1 MTGVVKFLN
10 PEEVM
15 WGELKMP
22 EQKFKRNVAY
32 KLRIGNVL
40 LGKPILDNGRFA
52 FLELGNKRIIR
63 LNIIGNI
70 VDRYE
75 SQGDTNY
82 ISLTLDDG
90 SGQIKL
96 KVFGDFVEKFKDIH
110 QGTTVVVIGVLRHW
124 NDELYISPEI
134 IREADLKYLLLRKLE
149 TESQRASESKPI
161 EKGRVNAIKDE
172 LIELIKSEEENGGVE
187 VDKIIMKL
195 QSVSPEIINQ
205 EIQKLL
211 EEGIAFEPRPGKIR
225 WLG

>member
-1 MTGVVKFLN
+1 M
-10 PEEVM
+10 PE
-15 WGELKMP
+15 

-40 LGKPILDNGRFA
+40 LGKPILDNSRFT
-52 FLELGNKRIIR
+52 FLELGDKRIVR

-96 KVFGDFVEKFKDIH
+96 KVFGDMVEKFKDIH

-124 NDELYISPEI
+124 NEELYISPEI
-134 IREADLKYLLLRKLE
+134 IRETDLRYLLLRKLE
-149 TESQRASESKPI
+149 TEKQRSTNSEPLQK
-161 EKGRVNAIKDE
+161 EQVTAVKDE
-172 LIELIKSEEENGGVE
+172 LIELIKSGEENGGIE
-187 VDKIIMKL
+187 VDQIIMKL

-225 WLG
+225 YLG

>member
-1 MTGVVKFLN
+1 M
-10 PEEVM
+10 PE
-15 WGELKMP
+15 

-40 LGKPILDNGRFA
+40 LGKPILDNSRFT
-52 FLELGNKRIIR
+52 FLELGDKRIVR

-75 SQGDTNY
+75 SQGDTNW

-134 IREADLKYLLLRKLE
+134 IRETDLRYLLLRKLE
-149 TESQRASESKPI
+149 TEKARVSASDPLKKEQ
-161 EKGRVNAIKDE
+161 VTAVKDE
-172 LIELIKSEEENGGVE
+172 IIDLIKAEEENGGIE

-225 WLG
+225 YLG

>member
-1 MTGVVKFLN
+1 M
-10 PEEVM
+10 PE
-15 WGELKMP
+15 

-40 LGKPILDNGRFA
+40 LGKPILDNSRFT
-52 FLELGNKRIIR
+52 FLELGDKRIVR

-96 KVFGDFVEKFKDIH
+96 KIFGDMVEKFKDIH

-134 IREADLKYLLLRKLE
+134 IRETDLRYLLLRKLE
-149 TESQRASESKPI
+149 TEKQRSTDLKPL
-161 EKGRVNAIKDE
+161 EKKQVTAVKDE
-172 LIELIKSEEENGGVE
+172 IIDLITAEEENGGIE

-225 WLG
+225 YLG

>member
-1 MTGVVKFLN
+1 
-10 PEEVM
+10 M
-15 WGELKMP
+15 WEGLKMP
-22 EQKFKRNVAY
+22 EEQKFRRNVAY

-40 LGKPILDNGRFA
+40 LGKPILDNSRFT
-52 FLELGNKRIIR
+52 FLELGDKRIVR

-96 KVFGDFVEKFKDIH
+96 KVFGDMVEKFKDIH

-134 IREADLKYLLLRKLE
+134 IRETDLRYLLLRKLE
-149 TESQRASESKPI
+149 TEKQRSTNSEPLQR
-161 EKGRVNAIKDE
+161 EQVTAVKDE
-172 LIELIKSEEENGGVE
+172 LIELIKSGEENGGIE
-187 VDKIIMKL
+187 VDQIIMKL

-225 WLG
+225 YLG

>member
-1 MTGVVKFLN
+1 M
-10 PEEVM
+10 PE
-15 WGELKMP
+15 
-22 EQKFKRNVAY
+22 EQKFKRNIAY

-40 LGKPILDNGRFA
+40 LGKPILDNSRFT
-52 FLELGNKRIIR
+52 FLELGDKRIVR

-75 SQGDTNY
+75 SQGDTNW

-134 IREADLKYLLLRKLE
+134 IRETDLRYLLLRKLE
-149 TESQRASESKPI
+149 TEKARVSASDPLQKEQ
-161 EKGRVNAIKDE
+161 VTAVKDE
-172 LIELIKSEEENGGVE
+172 IIDLIKAEEENGGIE

-225 WLG
+225 YLG

>member
-1 MTGVVKFLN
+1 
-10 PEEVM
+10 
-15 WGELKMP
+15 MP
-22 EQKFKRNVAY
+22 EQKFKRHIAY

-40 LGKPILDNGRFA
+40 LGKPILDEGRFS
-52 FLELGNKRIIR
+52 FLELGDKKIIR
-63 LNIIGNI
+63 VNIIGNI

-75 SQGDTNY
+75 SQSETNY

-96 KVFGDFVEKFKDIH
+96 KVFGDMVEKFKDIH
-110 QGTTVVVIGVLRHW
+110 QGTTVVVIGLLRHW
-124 NDELYISPEI
+124 NDEIYISPDI

-149 TESQRASESKPI
+149 TEKQRAASSTPLQKEQ
-161 EKGRVNAIKDE
+161 VTAVKDE
-172 LIELIKSEEENGGVE
+172 LIELIKSEEENGGIE

-205 EIQKLL
+205 EIKKLL

-225 WLG
+225 YLG